1 MIIIRASEKRPLTL
15 APETEEE
22 AKVQE
27 LWILLCTVLGE
38 CPFYR
43 DFGVSNDYLHM
54 PVDAAKTAMTVAI
67 IEAFRKF
74 EPDVEIVSITLNNG
88 TEVDL
93 NDTHTL
99 YRVCTSN
106 YNATLDGSIFLDK
119 TPVVPES
126 EAPVDNLTV
135 IKLLREEAREN
146 DGHISV
152 DTEPRGIRLEEAL
165 DDAA

>member
-15 APETEEE
+15 APETDEE

-27 LWILLCTVLGE
+27 LWILLCTILGE

-74 EPDVEIVSITLNNG
+74 EPDVEIVNIWYETN
-88 TEVDL
+88 
-93 NDTHTL
+93 
-99 YRVCTSN
+99 
-106 YNATLDGSIFLDK
+106 LDK
-119 TPVVPES
+119 TMQGILNPV
-126 EAPVDNLTV
+126 
-135 IKLLREEAREN
+135 
-146 DGHISV
+146 
-152 DTEPRGIRLEEAL
+152 LEVSDIE
-165 DDAA
+165 